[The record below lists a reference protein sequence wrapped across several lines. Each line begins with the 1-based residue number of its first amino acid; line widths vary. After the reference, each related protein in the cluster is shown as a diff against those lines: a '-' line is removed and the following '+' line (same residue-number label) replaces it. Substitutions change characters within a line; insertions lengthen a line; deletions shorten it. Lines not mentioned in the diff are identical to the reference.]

1 MADGLDELLWPGEEV
16 VWEGRSVR
24 GVTFTGYDA
33 PLVAVGALGA
43 IVGFG
48 FVLQGQVLIGLPL
61 LIVGAYLG
69 GGYLLVEAWRRRHT
83 RYVLTT
89 DHAFLVRERPVRR
102 IATVDLRRCG
112 PSTIRHHHEGSGTIT
127 FGPFP
132 LALRWIGPLRW
143 RRPTFR
149 FIQGADL
156 LLPVI
161 RGDAASVQ
169 IGDGETG
176 LADPGAG

>member
-33 PLVAVGALGA
+33 PLVADGALGA

-83 RYVLTT
+83 RYVLST
-89 DHAFLVRERPVRR
+89 DYALLV
-102 IATVDLRRCG
+102 
-112 PSTIRHHHEGSGTIT
+112 
-127 FGPFP
+127 
-132 LALRWIGPLRW
+132 
-143 RRPTFR
+143 
-149 FIQGADL
+149 
-156 LLPVI
+156 
-161 RGDAASVQ
+161 
-169 IGDGETG
+169 
-176 LADPGAG
+176 